1 MDQTTHYR
9 ILSDLQR
16 MALIPLQLSYK
27 PEKERQPQVLKRLVL
42 MTAKLDKDITH
53 KKKKYKI
60 TAQPPDEHRVKIH
73 NKVFLNRI

>member
-1 MDQTTHYR
+1 
-9 ILSDLQR
+9 
-16 MALIPLQLSYK
+16 
-27 PEKERQPQVLKRLVL
+27 

-53 KKKKYKI
+53 KKKDKT